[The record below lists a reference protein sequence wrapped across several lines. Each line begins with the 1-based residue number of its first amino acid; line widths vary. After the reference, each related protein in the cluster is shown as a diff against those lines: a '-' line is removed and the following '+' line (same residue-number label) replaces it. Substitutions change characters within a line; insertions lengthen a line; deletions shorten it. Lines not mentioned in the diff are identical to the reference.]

1 MSFTLINRSFFSI
14 LSLLFLFSCSTKTV
28 YEKIKPNTYEVPLV
42 ENIDDEKINI
52 INVSN
57 KQIDFENKLSLK
69 DFKNDTQ
76 YFNNIIKD
84 DNKIYA
90 YKDNKLYNFDYT
102 TGDLISTQDLTLS
115 NDEDILIAFEYID
128 NSFLLLFKS
137 GLIFRLNRNF
147 EIIWKYESKK
157 KLNTQPF
164 ISNEQVILLYGD
176 EIKGLQLEDGNQIW
190 SETYQDMP
198 IYQATGGQ
206 VTSFLNII
214 YFILPNNSIGSIDL
228 SFGAIHNSK
237 FDDIPLISS
246 INNTKDKIHIYDNY
260 LVYIDEGKY
269 LYTLDIFND
278 EFILFKKNINLFS
291 SSFLFNNSII
301 IKEGNH
307 LQAIN
312 LNNGKTYWLISDK
325 KISKK
330 SEIVNVRNYST
341 NIEVFLSNGDVL
353 TINNKELKNITNLDI
368 GKIDDMSFEKQNI
381 IIYAKNKKTLIF

>member
-14 LSLLFLFSCSTKTV
+14 LSLLFLFSCSANTV

-52 INVSN
+52 INASN
-57 KQIDFENKLSLK
+57 NQINFGNKLLLK
-69 DFKNDTQ
+69 GFKNETH
-76 YFNNIIKD
+76 YFNNIII
-84 DNKIYA
+84 DNDEIYA
-90 YKDNKLYNFDYT
+90 YADQKLYNFDYT
-102 TGDLISTQDLTLS
+102 TGDLISTKDLTLS
-115 NDEDILIAFEYID
+115 NYEDILIAFEYID
-128 NSFLLLFKS
+128 NSFLLSFKS
-137 GLIFRLNRNF
+137 GSIFRLNRNF
-147 EIIWKYESKK
+147 EIIWKHESKK

-164 ISNEQVILLYGD
+164 ISNEQIILLYGD
-176 EIKGLQLEDGNQIW
+176 EIIGLQFKDGSKIW
-190 SETYQDMP
+190 SETYQDTP

-206 VTSFLNII
+206 VASFFNII
-214 YFILPNNSIGSIDL
+214 YFILPNNSIGAIDL
-228 SFGAIHNSK
+228 NFGAIHNSK

-246 INNTKDKIHIYDNY
+246 INNTKDKIYIYDSY

-269 LYTLDIFND
+269 LYTFDIFND

-301 IKEGNH
+301 IKEGDH

-312 LNNGKTYWLISDK
+312 LSNGTTYWLISDK

-330 SEIVNVRNYST
+330 SKIVNVRNYT
-341 NIEVFLSNGDVL
+341 TKIEVFLSNGDVL
-353 TINNKELKNITNLDI
+353 TINNKELTNITNLDI
-368 GKIDDMSFEKQNI
+368 GKIEDVSFEKQNI

>member
-1 MSFTLINRSFFSI
+1 MNFTLINRSFFLI

-52 INVSN
+52 INTSN
-57 KQIDFENKLSLK
+57 NQINYGNELLLNDFRNK
-69 DFKNDTQ
+69 TQ
-76 YFNNIIKD
+76 YFNNIITYND
-84 DNKIYA
+84 EVYA
-90 YKDNKLYNFDYT
+90 YKDKKLYIFDNT
-102 TGDLISTQDLTLS
+102 TGDLISTRDLALS
-115 NDEDILIAFEYID
+115 NDEDILIAFEYIN
-128 NSFLLLFKS
+128 NSFLLSFKS
-137 GLIFRLNRNF
+137 GLIFRLNRSF
-147 EIIWKYESKK
+147 EIIWRHESKK

-164 ISNEQVILLYGD
+164 ISNGQIILLYGD
-176 EIKGLQLEDGNQIW
+176 EIKGLQLEDGKQIW

-206 VTSFLNII
+206 LASFFNIV
-214 YFILPNNSIGSIDL
+214 YFILPNNSVGAIDL
-228 SFGAIHNSK
+228 NFGLIHNSK
-237 FDDIPLISS
+237 FDEIPLISS
-246 INNTKDKIHIYDNY
+246 INNTNDKIYIYDNY

-312 LNNGKTYWLISDK
+312 LSNGKTYWLISDK

-330 SEIVNVRNYST
+330 SEIVNVRNYKT
-341 NIEVFLSNGDVL
+341 NIEIFLSNGDVL
-353 TINNKELKNITNLDI
+353 TIDNKELTNITNLNI
-368 GKIDDMSFEKQNI
+368 GKIDYIFFEKQNI

>member
-14 LSLLFLFSCSTKTV
+14 LLLLFLFSCSTNTI
-28 YEKIKPNTYEVPLV
+28 YEKITPKTYEVPFV
-42 ENIDDEKINI
+42 EIFDDEKINI
-52 INVSN
+52 INISSE
-57 KQIDFENKLSLK
+57 QINFENEIILK
-69 DFKNDTQ
+69 DFKNETK
-76 YFNNIIKD
+76 YFNNIIT
-84 DNKIYA
+84 DNDEIYA
-90 YKDNKLYNFDYT
+90 YKDNILYNFDYA
-102 TGDLISTQDLTLS
+102 TGNLIYTKDLTLS
-115 NDEDILIAFEYID
+115 NDDDILIAFDYID
-128 NSFLLLFKS
+128 NSFILSFKS
-137 GLIFRLNRNF
+137 GSIFKLNRNF
-147 EIIWKYESKK
+147 EIIWTHESEK

-164 ISNEQVILLYGD
+164 ISNDQIILLYGD

-198 IYQATGGQ
+198 IYQASGGQ
-206 VTSFLNII
+206 IASFFNII
-214 YFILPNNSIGSIDL
+214 YFILPNNSIGAIDL
-228 SFGAIHNSK
+228 NLGAIHNSK

-269 LYTLDIFND
+269 LYTLDIFNN

-312 LNNGKTYWLISDK
+312 LTNGKTYWLISDK

-330 SEIVNVRNYST
+330 SEIVNVRNYET

-353 TINNKELKNITNLDI
+353 SIRNKELESIKNLDI
-368 GKIDDMSFEKQNI
+368 GKVDHISFENQNI
-381 IIYAKNKKTLIF
+381 IIYAKNKKTLVF

>member
-28 YEKIKPNTYEVPLV
+28 YEKIKPSTYEVPLV

-147 EIIWKYESKK
+147 EIIWKHESKK

-176 EIKGLQLEDGNQIW
+176 EIKALQLEDGNKIW

-198 IYQATGGQ
+198 IYQASGGQ
-206 VTSFLNII
+206 VASFLNII
-214 YFILPNNSIGSIDL
+214 YFILPNNNIGAIDL
-228 SFGAIHNSK
+228 NFGSIHNSK

-330 SEIVNVRNYST
+330 SEIVSVRNYST

>member
-1 MSFTLINRSFFSI
+1 MSFTLINRSFFST
-14 LSLLFLFSCSTKTV
+14 LSLLFLFSCSTNTV
-28 YEKIKPNTYEVPLV
+28 YEKITPKTYEVPYV
-42 ENIDDEKINI
+42 ESIDNEKINI
-52 INVSN
+52 NNINSE
-57 KQIDFENKLSLK
+57 QINYENELLLK
-69 DFKNDTQ
+69 DFKNETQ
-76 YFNNIIKD
+76 YFNNIITDKD
-84 DNKIYA
+84 EIYA
-90 YKDNKLYNFDYT
+90 YKDNKIYNFDYV
-102 TGDLISTQDLTLS
+102 TGDLISTKDFTLS
-115 NDEDILIAFEYID
+115 NEDILIAFEYID
-128 NSFLLLFKS
+128 NSFILSFES

-147 EIIWKYESKK
+147 EIIWTYESKK

-164 ISNEQVILLYGD
+164 ISNEQIILLHGD

-198 IYQATGGQ
+198 IYQASGGQ
-206 VTSFLNII
+206 IASFFNII
-214 YFILPNNSIGSIDL
+214 YFILPNNSIGAIDL
-228 SFGAIHNSK
+228 NFGSIHNSR
-237 FDDIPLISS
+237 FDDVPLISS

-301 IKEGNH
+301 IKEGNY

-312 LNNGKTYWLISDK
+312 LSNGKTYWLISDK

-330 SEIVNVRNYST
+330 SEVVNVRNYKT

-353 TINNKELKNITNLDI
+353 TINNKELTNITNLDI
-368 GKIDDMSFEKQNI
+368 GKIDDISFEKQNI

>member
-128 NSFLLLFKS
+128 NSYLLLFKS

-147 EIIWKYESKK
+147 EIIWKHESKK

-164 ISNEQVILLYGD
+164 ISNEQFILLYGD

-206 VTSFLNII
+206 IASFLNII

-228 SFGAIHNSK
+228 NFGSIHNSK

>member
-28 YEKIKPNTYEVPLV
+28 YEKIKPSTYEVPLV

-84 DNKIYA
+84 DDKIYA
-90 YKDNKLYNFDYT
+90 YKDNNLYNFDYT

-128 NSFLLLFKS
+128 DSFLLLFKS

-147 EIIWKYESKK
+147 EIIWKHESKK

-198 IYQATGGQ
+198 IYQAAGGQ
-206 VTSFLNII
+206 VASFLNII

-228 SFGAIHNSK
+228 NFGSIHNSK

-246 INNTKDKIHIYDNY
+246 INNTKDKIHTYDNY

-269 LYTLDIFND
+269 LYTFDIFND

-312 LNNGKTYWLISDK
+312 LSNGKTYWLINDN

-330 SEIVNVRNYST
+330 SEIVNVRNYKT

-353 TINNKELKNITNLDI
+353 TINNKELTNITNLDI
-368 GKIDDMSFEKQNI
+368 GKIKDVSIKKQNI
-381 IIYAKNKKTLIF
+381 IVYAKNKKTLIF

>member
-1 MSFTLINRSFFSI
+1 MNFTLINRSFFSI
-14 LSLLFLFSCSTKTV
+14 LSLLFISSCSTNTV
-28 YEKIKPNTYEVPLV
+28 YEKITPKTYEVPLV
-42 ENIDDEKINI
+42 ENFYDGQINI
-52 INVSN
+52 INTNS
-57 KQIDFENKLSLK
+57 KQINYENELLLK
-69 DFKNDTQ
+69 DFKNETQ
-76 YFNNIIKD
+76 YFNNIIT
-84 DNKIYA
+84 DNDEIYA
-90 YKDNKLYNFDYT
+90 FKDNKLYIFDNP
-102 TGDLISTQDLTLS
+102 TGDLISTKDLTLS
-115 NDEDILIAFEYID
+115 DDEDILIAFEYID
-128 NSFLLLFKS
+128 NSFILSFKS
-137 GLIFRLNRNF
+137 GSIFRLNRNF
-147 EIIWKYESKK
+147 ETIWTHESRK

-164 ISNEQVILLYGD
+164 VSNEQIILLYGD
-176 EIKGLQLEDGNQIW
+176 EIKGLQLENGNQIW

-198 IYQATGGQ
+198 IYQASGGQ
-206 VTSFLNII
+206 IASFFNII
-214 YFILPNNSIGSIDL
+214 YFILPNNSIGAIDL
-228 SFGAIHNSK
+228 NFGAIHNSK

-301 IKEGNH
+301 IKEGNN

-368 GKIDDMSFEKQNI
+368 GKIDNMSFEKQNI
-381 IIYAKNKKTLIF
+381 IIYAKNKKTIIF

>member
-1 MSFTLINRSFFSI
+1 MSFTLTNRSFFLI
-14 LSLLFLFSCSTKTV
+14 LLLLFLFSCSTKTV

-42 ENIDDEKINI
+42 EDTDNEKINI
-52 INVSN
+52 INASN
-57 KQIDFENKLSLK
+57 NSINYENELLLK
-69 DFKNDTQ
+69 DFKNKTQ
-76 YFNNIIKD
+76 YFNNIIA
-84 DNKIYA
+84 DNDEIYA
-90 YKDNKLYNFDYT
+90 YKDKKLYNFDYN
-102 TGDLISTQDLTLS
+102 TGDLISTKDLTLS

-128 NSFLLLFKS
+128 NSFLLSFKS
-137 GLIFRLNRNF
+137 GSIFRLNRNF
-147 EIIWKYESKK
+147 EIIWAHESKK

-164 ISNEQVILLYGD
+164 ISNEQIILLYGD

-206 VTSFLNII
+206 VASFFNII
-214 YFILPNNSIGSIDL
+214 YFILPNNSIGAIDL
-228 SFGAIHNSK
+228 NFGSIHNSK

-269 LYTLDIFND
+269 LYTFDIFND

-291 SSFLFNNSII
+291 SSFIFNNSII

-307 LQAIN
+307 LQAIS
-312 LNNGKTYWLISDK
+312 LINGKTYWLISDK

-330 SEIVNVRNYST
+330 SKIVNVRNYKT
-341 NIEVFLSNGDVL
+341 NIEIFLSNGDVL
-353 TINNKELKNITNLDI
+353 TINNKELTNITNLDI
-368 GKIDDMSFEKQNI
+368 GKIDNISFEKQNI